1 MAADTSQVPV
11 PARQAPVP
19 ECMIDVRHLRKR
31 FGSKV
36 VLEDVSFTVQRGTV
50 CVVMGGS
57 GSGKSTVLRH
67 LIGAYRPDNGEIY
80 LDGEEITQ
88 LDARALQQV
97 RRKFGMLF
105 QGGALLNSL
114 TVGENVALP
123 IRHHTELPE
132 ETIEIMVKLKLE
144 LVGLRDAEH
153 LKPSEISGGMQKRVS
168 LARAIAL
175 DPKIV
180 FYDEP
185 SAGLDPI
192 VTGVIDKLMID
203 LTDKMGITS
212 LVVTHDMQSAFRI
225 ADKMIMLH
233 RGRIVAWH
241 ARRDAGVARSASAT
255 VHHGRS
261 GRSHPAAYVAK
272 RVPRGYFGVVVSSPC
287 GRGLG

>member
-1 MAADTSQVPV
+1 MVASNGPT
-11 PARQAPVP
+11 PAP
-19 ECMIDVRHLRKR
+19 EWMIAVRHLRKH
-31 FGSKV
+31 FGTKV
-36 VLEDVSFTVQRGTV
+36 VLEDVSFTVQCGTV
-50 CVVMGGS
+50 CVIMGGS

-67 LIGAYRPDNGEIY
+67 LIGAYRPDSGEIY
-80 LDGEEITQ
+80 LDGEEITR
-88 LDARALQQV
+88 LPERELQRV

-123 IRHHTELPE
+123 IRHHTDLPE
-132 ETIEIMVKLKLE
+132 DTIEIMVKLKLE

-192 VTGVIDKLMID
+192 VAGVIDKLMID

-225 ADKMIMLH
+225 ADQMIMLH
-233 RGRIVAWH
+233 RGRIVA
-241 ARRDAGVARSASAT
+241 AGT
-255 VHHGRS
+255 
-261 GRSHPAAYVAK
+261 PAEI
-272 RVPRGYFGVVVSSPC
+272 RESSDPLVQQFIT
-287 GRGLG
+287 GAPDGPIPLRMSQKDYQEDILGL

>member
-1 MAADTSQVPV
+1 MAADTSQAPV
-11 PARQAPVP
+11 PARQVPGP

-67 LIGAYRPDNGEIY
+67 LIGAYRPDHGEIY
-80 LDGEEITQ
+80 LDGEEITH
-88 LDARALQQV
+88 LNARALQQV

-185 SAGLDPI
+185 SAGLD
-192 VTGVIDKLMID
+192 
-203 LTDKMGITS
+203 
-212 LVVTHDMQSAFRI
+212 R
-225 ADKMIMLH
+225 
-233 RGRIVAWH
+233 RGRRRLRVGTRQGDVGGGH
-241 ARRDAGVARSASAT
+241 AR
-255 VHHGRS
+255 H
-261 GRSHPAAYVAK
+261 AK
-272 RVPRGYFGVVVSSPC
+272 RFPYC
-287 GRGLG
+287 G

>member
-1 MAADTSQVPV
+1 MAADNG
-11 PARQAPVP
+11 QAPAS
-19 ECMIDVRHLRKR
+19 ECIIDVRHLRKR

-36 VLEDVSFTVQRGTV
+36 VLEDVSFTVERGTV

-67 LIGAYRPDNGEIY
+67 LIGAYKPDGGEIY
-80 LDGEEITQ
+80 LDGEEITGFNE
-88 LDARALQQV
+88 RELQRV

-123 IRHHTELPE
+123 IRHHTDLPE

-192 VTGVIDKLMID
+192 VSGIIDKLMTD

-212 LVVTHDMQSAFRI
+212 LVVTHDMHSAFRI
-225 ADKMIMLH
+225 AHKMIMLH
-233 RGRIVAWH
+233 RGRIVA
-241 ARRDAGVARSASAT
+241 AGTPEEIQGSSDPL
-255 VHHGRS
+255 VHQFITGAPDGPIPLRMS
-261 GRSHPAAYVAK
+261 QKDYQEDIL
-272 RVPRGYFGVVVSSPC
+272 
-287 GRGLG
+287 GL

>member
-1 MAADTSQVPV
+1 MAADHG
-11 PARQAPVP
+11 QAPAS
-19 ECMIDVRHLRKR
+19 ECIIDVRHLRKR

-36 VLEDVSFTVQRGTV
+36 VLEDVSFTVERGTV

-67 LIGAYRPDNGEIY
+67 LIGAYKPDGGEIY
-80 LDGEEITQ
+80 LDGEEITGFNE
-88 LDARALQQV
+88 RELQRV

-123 IRHHTELPE
+123 MRHHTDLPE

-168 LARAIAL
+168 LARALAL

-192 VTGVIDKLMID
+192 VSGIIDKLMTD
-203 LTDKMGITS
+203 LTDKMGMTS
-212 LVVTHDMQSAFRI
+212 LVVTHDMHSAFRI
-225 ADKMIMLH
+225 AHKMIMLH
-233 RGRIVAWH
+233 RGRIVA
-241 ARRDAGVARSASAT
+241 AGTPEEIQGSSDPL
-255 VHHGRS
+255 VHQFITGAPDGPIPLRMS
-261 GRSHPAAYVAK
+261 QKDYQEDVL
-272 RVPRGYFGVVVSSPC
+272 
-287 GRGLG
+287 GL

>member
-1 MAADTSQVPV
+1 MAADNG
-11 PARQAPVP
+11 QAPAS
-19 ECMIDVRHLRKR
+19 ECIIDVRHLRKR

-36 VLEDVSFTVQRGTV
+36 VLEDVSFTVERGTV

-67 LIGAYRPDNGEIY
+67 LIGAYKPDSGEIY
-80 LDGEEITQ
+80 LDGEEITG
-88 LDARALQQV
+88 LNERELQRV

-123 IRHHTELPE
+123 IRHHTDLPE

-192 VTGVIDKLMID
+192 VSGIIDKLMTD
-203 LTDKMGITS
+203 LTDKMGVTS
-212 LVVTHDMQSAFRI
+212 LVVTHDMHSAFRI
-225 ADKMIMLH
+225 AHKMIMLH
-233 RGRIVAWH
+233 RGRIVA
-241 ARRDAGVARSASAT
+241 AGT
-255 VHHGRS
+255 PEEIQG
-261 GRSHPAAYVAK
+261 
-272 RVPRGYFGVVVSSPC
+272 SSDPLVQQFIT
-287 GRGLG
+287 GAPDGPIPLRMSQKDYHEDILGL

>member
-1 MAADTSQVPV
+1 MAARVDVLANSP
-11 PARQAPVP
+11 
-19 ECMIDVRHLRKR
+19 MIEVRHLRKS
-31 FGSKV
+31 FAGKV
-36 VLEDVSFTVQRGTV
+36 VLEDVSFAVPRGAV

-57 GSGKSTVLRH
+57 GSGKSTILRH
-67 LIGAYRPDNGEIY
+67 LIGAHKPDKGEIH

-88 LDARALQQV
+88 LSEREMERV

-123 IRHHTELPE
+123 IRHHTDLPD
-132 ETIEIMVKLKLE
+132 ETIEIMVKMKLE

-153 LKPSEISGGMQKRVS
+153 LRPSQLSGGMQKRVS

-192 VTGVIDKLMID
+192 VTGVIDKLMMD
-203 LTDKMGITS
+203 LSRALGITS
-212 LVVTHDMQSAFRI
+212 LVVTHDMHSIFRI
-225 ADKMIMLH
+225 ADLIIMLH
-233 RGRIVAWH
+233 RGRIVVC
-241 ARRDAGVARSASAT
+241 DT
-255 VHHGRS
+255 
-261 GRSHPAAYVAK
+261 PENIK
-272 RVPRGYFGVVVSSPC
+272 NSSDPLVQQFIT
-287 GRGLG
+287 GAPDGPIPLRMSQKDYREALLEL

>member
-1 MAADTSQVPV
+1 MAAD
-11 PARQAPVP
+11 QASASA
-19 ECMIDVRHLRKR
+19 CMIAVHHLHKR

-36 VLEDVSFTVQRGTV
+36 VLEDVSFTVERGTI
-50 CVVMGGS
+50 CVILGGS
-57 GSGKSTVLRH
+57 GSGKSTILRH
-67 LIGAYRPDNGEIY
+67 LIGVSKPDSGEIY
-80 LDGEEITQ
+80 LDGEEITR
-88 LDARALQQV
+88 LKEHELQRV
-97 RRKFGMLF
+97 RRKVGMLF
-105 QGGALLNSL
+105 QGGALLQSL

-123 IRHHTELPE
+123 IRHHTDLPE
-132 ETIEIMVKLKLE
+132 ETIAIMVKLKLE

-192 VTGVIDKLMID
+192 VTGVIDTLMLD
-203 LTDKMGITS
+203 LTAKMGITS

-233 RGRIVAWH
+233 RGRIVATGTPEEI
-241 ARRDAGVARSASAT
+241 RASSNPLVQQFITGAPD
-255 VHHGRS
+255 GPIPLRMS
-261 GRSHPAAYVAK
+261 QKDYQEDIL
-272 RVPRGYFGVVVSSPC
+272 
-287 GRGLG
+287 GL

>member
-1 MAADTSQVPV
+1 MAADNG
-11 PARQAPVP
+11 QAPAS
-19 ECMIDVRHLRKR
+19 ECIIDVRHLRKR

-36 VLEDVSFTVQRGTV
+36 VLEDVSFTVERGTV

-67 LIGAYRPDNGEIY
+67 LIGAYKPDGGEIY
-80 LDGEEITQ
+80 LDGEEITGFNE
-88 LDARALQQV
+88 RELQRV

-123 IRHHTELPE
+123 IRHHTDLPE

-168 LARAIAL
+168 LARALAL

-192 VTGVIDKLMID
+192 VSGIIDKLMTD
-203 LTDKMGITS
+203 LTDKMGVTS
-212 LVVTHDMQSAFRI
+212 LVVTHDMHSAFRI
-225 ADKMIMLH
+225 AHKMIMLH
-233 RGRIVAWH
+233 RGRIVA
-241 ARRDAGVARSASAT
+241 AGTPEEIQGSSDPL
-255 VHHGRS
+255 VHQFITGAPDGPIPLRMS
-261 GRSHPAAYVAK
+261 QKDYQEDIL
-272 RVPRGYFGVVVSSPC
+272 
-287 GRGLG
+287 GL

>member
-1 MAADTSQVPV
+1 MATGNG
-11 PARQAPVP
+11 QAAAA
-19 ECMIDVRHLRKR
+19 ECMIAVRHLRKR

-36 VLEDVSFTVQRGTV
+36 VLEDVSFTVERGTI
-50 CVVMGGS
+50 CVIMGGS
-57 GSGKSTVLRH
+57 GSGKSTILRH
-67 LIGAYRPDNGEIY
+67 LIGAYKPDSGEVY
-80 LDGEEITQ
+80 LDGEEITALPERQ
-88 LDARALQQV
+88 LQRV

-123 IRHHTELPE
+123 IRHHTDLPE
-132 ETIEIMVKLKLE
+132 ATIEIMVKLKLE

-192 VTGVIDKLMID
+192 VSGVIDKLMID

-212 LVVTHDMQSAFRI
+212 LVVTHDMHSAFRI

-233 RGRIVAWH
+233 RGKIVAT
-241 ARRDAGVARSASAT
+241 GT
-255 VHHGRS
+255 
-261 GRSHPAAYVAK
+261 PEEI
-272 RVPRGYFGVVVSSPC
+272 RGSSDPLVQQFIT
-287 GRGLG
+287 GAPDGPIPLRMSQKNYQEDILGL

>member
-1 MAADTSQVPV
+1 MAADNG
-11 PARQAPVP
+11 QAPAS
-19 ECMIDVRHLRKR
+19 ECIIDVRHLRKR

-36 VLEDVSFTVQRGTV
+36 VLEDVSFTVERGTV

-67 LIGAYRPDNGEIY
+67 LIGAYKPDSGEIY
-80 LDGEEITQ
+80 LDGEEITGFNE
-88 LDARALQQV
+88 RELQRV

-123 IRHHTELPE
+123 IRHHTDLPE

-144 LVGLRDAEH
+144 LVGLRDAER

-192 VTGVIDKLMID
+192 VSGIIDKLMTD

-225 ADKMIMLH
+225 AHKMIMLH
-233 RGRIVAWH
+233 RGRIVA
-241 ARRDAGVARSASAT
+241 AGTPEEIQGSSDPL
-255 VHHGRS
+255 VHQFITGAPDGPIPLRMS
-261 GRSHPAAYVAK
+261 QKDYQEDIL
-272 RVPRGYFGVVVSSPC
+272 
-287 GRGLG
+287 GL

>member
-1 MAADTSQVPV
+1 MAADNG
-11 PARQAPVP
+11 QAPAS
-19 ECMIDVRHLRKR
+19 ECIIDVRHLRKR

-36 VLEDVSFTVQRGTV
+36 VLEDVSFTVERGTV

-67 LIGAYRPDNGEIY
+67 LIGAYKPDGGEIY
-80 LDGEEITQ
+80 LDGEEITGFNE
-88 LDARALQQV
+88 RELQRV

-123 IRHHTELPE
+123 MRHHTDLPE

-168 LARAIAL
+168 LARALAL

-192 VTGVIDKLMID
+192 VSGIIDKLMTD

-212 LVVTHDMQSAFRI
+212 LVVTHDMHSAFRI
-225 ADKMIMLH
+225 AHKMIMLH
-233 RGRIVAWH
+233 RGRIVA
-241 ARRDAGVARSASAT
+241 AGTPEEIQGSSDPL
-255 VHHGRS
+255 VHQFITGAPDGPIPLRMS
-261 GRSHPAAYVAK
+261 QKDYQEDIL
-272 RVPRGYFGVVVSSPC
+272 
-287 GRGLG
+287 GL

>member
-1 MAADTSQVPV
+1 MAADHV
-11 PARQAPVP
+11 QAPAS
-19 ECMIDVRHLRKR
+19 ECIIDVRHLRKR

-36 VLEDVSFTVQRGTV
+36 VLEDVSFTVERGTV

-67 LIGAYRPDNGEIY
+67 LVGAYKPDSGEIY
-80 LDGEEITQ
+80 LDGEEITG
-88 LDARALQQV
+88 LHERELQRV

-123 IRHHTELPE
+123 IRHHTDLPE

-192 VTGVIDKLMID
+192 VSGVIDKLMTD
-203 LTDKMGITS
+203 LTDKMGVTS
-212 LVVTHDMQSAFRI
+212 LVVTHDMHSAFRI
-225 ADKMIMLH
+225 AHKMIMLH
-233 RGRIVAWH
+233 RGRIVA
-241 ARRDAGVARSASAT
+241 AGTPAEIQGSSDPL
-255 VHHGRS
+255 VHQFITGAPDGPIPLRMS
-261 GRSHPAAYVAK
+261 QKDYQEDIL
-272 RVPRGYFGVVVSSPC
+272 
-287 GRGLG
+287 GL

>member
-1 MAADTSQVPV
+1 MAADNG
-11 PARQAPVP
+11 QAPAS
-19 ECMIDVRHLRKR
+19 ECIIDVRHLRKR

-36 VLEDVSFTVQRGTV
+36 VLEDVSFTVERGTV

-67 LIGAYRPDNGEIY
+67 LIGAYKPDSGEIY
-80 LDGEEITQ
+80 LDGEEITGFNE
-88 LDARALQQV
+88 RELQRV

-123 IRHHTELPE
+123 MRHHTDLPE

-192 VTGVIDKLMID
+192 VSGIIDKLMTD
-203 LTDKMGITS
+203 LTDKMGVTS
-212 LVVTHDMQSAFRI
+212 LVVTHDMHSAFRI
-225 ADKMIMLH
+225 AHKMIMLH
-233 RGRIVAWH
+233 RGRIVA
-241 ARRDAGVARSASAT
+241 AGTPEEIQGSSDPL
-255 VHHGRS
+255 VHQFITGAPDGPIPLRMS
-261 GRSHPAAYVAK
+261 QKDYQEDIL
-272 RVPRGYFGVVVSSPC
+272 
-287 GRGLG
+287 GL

>member
-1 MAADTSQVPV
+1 MAADNG
-11 PARQAPVP
+11 QAPAS
-19 ECMIDVRHLRKR
+19 ECIIDVRHLRKR

-36 VLEDVSFTVQRGTV
+36 VLEDVSFTVERGTV

-67 LIGAYRPDNGEIY
+67 LIGAYKPDGGEIY
-80 LDGEEITQ
+80 LDGEEITGFN
-88 LDARALQQV
+88 ARELQRV

-123 IRHHTELPE
+123 MRHHTDLPE

-168 LARAIAL
+168 LARALAL

-192 VTGVIDKLMID
+192 VSGIIDKLMTD

-212 LVVTHDMQSAFRI
+212 LVVTHDMHSAFRI
-225 ADKMIMLH
+225 AHKMIMLH
-233 RGRIVAWH
+233 RGRIVA
-241 ARRDAGVARSASAT
+241 AGTPEEIQGSSDPL
-255 VHHGRS
+255 VHQFITGAPDGPIPLRMS
-261 GRSHPAAYVAK
+261 QKDSQEDIL
-272 RVPRGYFGVVVSSPC
+272 
-287 GRGLG
+287 GL

>member
-1 MAADTSQVPV
+1 MAADHG
-11 PARQAPVP
+11 QAPAS
-19 ECMIDVRHLRKR
+19 ECIIDVRHLRKR

-36 VLEDVSFTVQRGTV
+36 VLEDVSFTVERGTV

-67 LIGAYRPDNGEIY
+67 LIGAYKPDGGEIY
-80 LDGEEITQ
+80 LDGEEITGFNE
-88 LDARALQQV
+88 RELQRV

-123 IRHHTELPE
+123 MRHHTDLPE

-192 VTGVIDKLMID
+192 VSGIIDKLMTD

-212 LVVTHDMQSAFRI
+212 LVVTHDMHSAFRI
-225 ADKMIMLH
+225 AHKMIMLH
-233 RGRIVAWH
+233 RGRIVA
-241 ARRDAGVARSASAT
+241 AGTPEEIQGSSDPL
-255 VHHGRS
+255 VHQFITGAPDGPIPLRMS
-261 GRSHPAAYVAK
+261 QKDYQEDIL
-272 RVPRGYFGVVVSSPC
+272 
-287 GRGLG
+287 GL

>member
-1 MAADTSQVPV
+1 MAADNG
-11 PARQAPVP
+11 QAPAS
-19 ECMIDVRHLRKR
+19 ECIIDVRHLRKR

-36 VLEDVSFTVQRGTV
+36 VLEDVSFTVERGTV

-67 LIGAYRPDNGEIY
+67 LIGAYKPDSGEIY
-80 LDGEEITQ
+80 LDGEEITG
-88 LDARALQQV
+88 LNERELQRV

-123 IRHHTELPE
+123 MRHHTDLPE

-192 VTGVIDKLMID
+192 VSGIIDKLMTD
-203 LTDKMGITS
+203 LTDKMGMTS
-212 LVVTHDMQSAFRI
+212 LVVTHDMHSAFRI
-225 ADKMIMLH
+225 AHKMIMLH
-233 RGRIVAWH
+233 RGRIVA
-241 ARRDAGVARSASAT
+241 AGTPEEIQGSSDPL
-255 VHHGRS
+255 VHQFITGAPDGPIPLRMS
-261 GRSHPAAYVAK
+261 QKDYQEDIL
-272 RVPRGYFGVVVSSPC
+272 
-287 GRGLG
+287 GL

>member
-1 MAADTSQVPV
+1 MAADNG
-11 PARQAPVP
+11 QAPAS
-19 ECMIDVRHLRKR
+19 ECIIDVRHLRKR

-36 VLEDVSFTVQRGTV
+36 VLEDVSFTVERGTV

-67 LIGAYRPDNGEIY
+67 LIGAYKPDGGEIY
-80 LDGEEITQ
+80 LDGEEITGFN
-88 LDARALQQV
+88 ARELQRV

-123 IRHHTELPE
+123 MRHHTDLPE

-168 LARAIAL
+168 LARALAL

-192 VTGVIDKLMID
+192 VSGIIDKLMTD

-212 LVVTHDMQSAFRI
+212 LVVTHDMHSAFRI
-225 ADKMIMLH
+225 AHKMIMLH
-233 RGRIVAWH
+233 RGRIVA
-241 ARRDAGVARSASAT
+241 AGTPEEIQGSSDPL
-255 VHHGRS
+255 VHQFITGAPDGPIPLRMS
-261 GRSHPAAYVAK
+261 QKDYQEDIL
-272 RVPRGYFGVVVSSPC
+272 
-287 GRGLG
+287 GL

>member
-1 MAADTSQVPV
+1 MAARANVLANP
-11 PARQAPVP
+11 P
-19 ECMIDVRHLRKR
+19 MIEVRHLRKS
-31 FGSKV
+31 FTGKV
-36 VLEDVSFTVQRGTV
+36 VLEDVSFSVPRGAV

-57 GSGKSTVLRH
+57 GSGKSTILRH
-67 LIGAYRPDNGEIY
+67 LIGAHRPDKGEIY
-80 LDGEEITQ
+80 LDGEEITR
-88 LDARALQQV
+88 LSEREMERV

-123 IRHHTELPE
+123 IRHHTDLPA
-132 ETIEIMVKLKLE
+132 ETIEIMVKVKLE

-153 LKPSEISGGMQKRVS
+153 LRPSQISGGMQKRVS

-203 LTDKMGITS
+203 LSRALGITS
-212 LVVTHDMQSAFRI
+212 LVVTHDMHSIFRI
-225 ADKMIMLH
+225 ADLIIMLH
-233 RGRIVAWH
+233 RGRIVVC
-241 ARRDAGVARSASAT
+241 DTPENV
-255 VHHGRS
+255 
-261 GRSHPAAYVAK
+261 K
-272 RVPRGYFGVVVSSPC
+272 NSPDPLVQQFIT
-287 GRGLG
+287 GAPDGPIPLRMSQKDYREALLEL